1 LSCRLENEICL
12 MDGIERQQGESYYIV
27 KGSGLPRIDIIG
39 NAHRVSWSRLVS
51 QLAAIQASG
60 GPVVQ

>member
-1 LSCRLENEICL
+1 